1 MWRDI
6 DPRAPE
12 RERPEPGLGRVG
24 GYTDM
29 ESGQVSDDPRDV
41 FTRDLDLPRGSSRER
56 VRVNGQGV
64 SGCLVTTCGSLR
76 QSERSASCRRAT

>member
-24 GYTDM
+24 GSTEM
-29 ESGQVSDDPRDV
+29 ESGQVSDDPRDA
-41 FTRDLDLPRGSSRER
+41 FTLQLSIAYGRLED
-56 VRVNGQGV
+56 
-64 SGCLVTTCGSLR
+64 T
-76 QSERSASCRRAT
+76 SASL

>member
-24 GYTDM
+24 GYTEM

-56 VRVNGQGV
+56 VRVNPLGLQIEYFRVDQAFEDG
-64 SGCLVTTCGSLR
+64 
-76 QSERSASCRRAT
+76 RR